1 MIMMPA
7 SQRLID
13 EPARRLG
20 LAFVR
25 VAIAFSDF
33 GGIGL
38 ELYTTVVR
46 LHFKPEV
53 DGLRVRVR
61 EHKT

>member
-1 MIMMPA
+1 MKL
-7 SQRLID
+7 QLT
-13 EPARRLG
+13 
-20 LAFVR
+20 F

-46 LHFKPEV
+46 LYFKPEV
-53 DGLRVRVR
+53 DGLRVR